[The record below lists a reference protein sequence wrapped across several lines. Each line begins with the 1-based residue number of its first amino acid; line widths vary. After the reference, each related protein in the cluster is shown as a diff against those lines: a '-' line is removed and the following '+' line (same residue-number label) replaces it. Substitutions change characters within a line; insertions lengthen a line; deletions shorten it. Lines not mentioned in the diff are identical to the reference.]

1 MHWWFHQLQDDII
14 SWNPTYKVSLD
25 LPLQAPQLQ
34 KSSGAQELAGIA
46 RSPMLS
52 KQQEDMELIAR
63 LEVENTELKA
73 ENTELKKELTQ
84 CQQAIKTAIENGY
97 LPNEQIVFYSIEESH
112 YHHLQRPP
120 NGDIAESDVSSAENE
135 NRASRNGVE
144 DLQAS
149 NGESDEALHPTQDTH
164 GHDHYLHLLK

>member
-52 KQQEDMELIAR
+52 KQQEVSTNKFCKVYVAYMIGYGADS
-63 LEVENTELKA
+63 
-73 ENTELKKELTQ
+73 
-84 CQQAIKTAIENGY
+84 KT
-97 LPNEQIVFYSIEESH
+97 
-112 YHHLQRPP
+112 
-120 NGDIAESDVSSAENE
+120 
-135 NRASRNGVE
+135 
-144 DLQAS
+144 
-149 NGESDEALHPTQDTH
+149 
-164 GHDHYLHLLK
+164 